1 MSKALIAAG
10 FCLLIAGCATE
21 PEASNAGAPQP
32 AQQQAAEKE
41 ERYEITGSHL
51 RRKRQTDNMTVA
63 DREALERQ
71 GRPAANITLPPA
83 GGR

>member
-1 MSKALIAAG
+1 MIKALTAAG
-10 FCLLIAGCATE
+10 LCLLVAGCATE
-21 PEASNAGAPQP
+21 PEAGNASEPKP

-51 RRKRQTDNMTVA
+51 RRKRQTDNMAVA
-63 DREALERQ
+63 DRETLERQ
-71 GRPAANITLPPA
+71 GRPAANITLPPS